1 MELWQNRYGF
11 ILDIA
16 ILAVIWFKNCLIECI
31 SYGFSIENEKKAV
44 LQIYIDSFFEKNV
57 NKAVISH
64 HKKLIQTKIV

>member
-16 ILAVIWFKNCLIECI
+16 ILAVIWFKNRLIESI

-44 LQIYIDSFFEKNV
+44 LQIYIDSFFWEKR
-57 NKAVISH
+57 K
-64 HKKLIQTKIV
+64 